1 MPLSLSPCVFL
12 AFDDISRAGKHVLSA
27 VKFHGTN
34 SCPVP
39 HSDLETLLPIEM
51 CPYVQLYQYPNDQAT
66 SITVNTAKLPETKR
80 WEVVDALV
88 SAMSEAEV
96 ETLTILAAAHL
107 PYAKDG
113 GLQLCAADPAW
124 ETKEPWLAALL
135 HWISVEQWPCTH
147 LLLAKGHKPGRDL
160 AGTYEAVE
168 ALSRAVQ
175 LLTDKVTIDD
185 SVQVQQRLA
194 QEVATKGLTTETA
207 LTASDEHLA
216 LLYR

>member
-1 MPLSLSPCVFL
+1 V
-12 AFDDISRAGKHVLSA
+12 
-27 VKFHGTN
+27 
-34 SCPVP
+34 
-39 HSDLETLLPIEM
+39 
-51 CPYVQLYQYPNDQAT
+51 
-66 SITVNTAKLPETKR
+66 
-80 WEVVDALV
+80 
-88 SAMSEAEV
+88 
-96 ETLTILAAAHL
+96 HL

-113 GLQLCAADPAW
+113 GLNVFYRSFNDVKGTDGDVAAELPAADPAW
-124 ETKEPWLAALL
+124 EMKDPWLAALL
-135 HWISVEQWPCTH
+135 HWISVEQWPRTH

-175 LLTDKVTIDD
+175 LVTDKVTIDG

-194 QEVATKGLTTETA
+194 QEVATKGLTT